1 MSILNTF
8 RHVNPYLLF
17 VIILVGLIPLVYLVR
32 EQIIKNDENKQDF
45 ENRLLATIA
54 ANQKATLQNDII
66 KNHNSGVIV
75 HNQEILVHNQQVLLK
90 RGSFD
95 VLGGIR
101 NDTRTDFLP
110 IGNETVDPEL
120 LPTLSQQQ
128 ESFNS
133 LISNGSKDIGKIS
146 SGGLHGPVVMND
158 SEIAALLSK

>member
-1 MSILNTF
+1 MLIL
-8 RHVNPYLLF
+8 
-17 VIILVGLIPLVYLVR
+17 IGLVPIALLVR
-32 EQIIKNDENKQDF
+32 EQIIKNEEQKQDF

-54 ANQKATLQNDII
+54 ANQKATLNNDII
-66 KNHNSGVIV
+66 KNHNSGIIV

-110 IGNETVDPEL
+110 IGNETVEL
-120 LPTLSQQQ
+120 TPA

-133 LISNGSKDIGKIS
+133 LIANATINGLGIGKIS
-146 SGGLHGPVVMND
+146 SGGMHDPTVLND
-158 SEIAALLSK
+158 SELAALLSK